1 MGMIANSALALM
13 IAIGAVSVAAQTL
26 QQAQQ
31 APVNPAID
39 MEGFLRVSQR
49 AAKHRESRRI
59 PEEEFAR
66 MSREPGT
73 VVLDAR
79 SRERFNELHIKG
91 AINLSF
97 PDIAIESLRKAL
109 PDRKVRVL
117 IYCNNNFRNAEGPF
131 PSKLPS
137 ASLNLSTYIAL
148 YNYGYRNVY
157 ELGDTLDLSASKL
170 EFDPSLPRK

>member
-1 MGMIANSALALM
+1 MWLRSVTLFGVLAALT
-13 IAIGAVSVAAQTL
+13 AAQAA

-39 MEGFLRVSQR
+39 MEGFLRVSAR

-59 PEEEFAR
+59 SQEEFAQ
-66 MSREPGT
+66 MSREPET
-73 VVLDAR
+73 IVLDAR
-79 SRERFNELHIKG
+79 SKDKYDQLHVRG

-97 PDIAIESLRKAL
+97 PDIAVDSLRKTI
-109 PDRKVRVL
+109 PDKKSRIL
-117 IYCNNNFRNAEGPF
+117 IYCNNNFLNAQGPF

-157 ELGDTLDLSASKL
+157 ELRDTLDIKESKL
-170 EFDPSLPRK
+170 DFESVAQTPR